1 MKKDKL
7 ILFLISII
15 ILVGLFFVYS
25 SSSYLAFSTFSDS
38 FYFLKKQ
45 LVGVV
50 LFFIF
55 FVFFSNMN
63 LEKIIKHSHHFFFIS
78 LLFCLLPYVPF
89 IGLKINGANRWINLY
104 FCTFQPVEM
113 FKPFFILFCAFILSK
128 YRYSSFLS
136 FFFLSLI
143 IFISSVCLL
152 LQPDFGHFVLL
163 SSVAVSMFIINNP
176 RKNFIYHCLWIGTV
190 IFSIVAIMKPYR
202 IKRLLVFLDPWS
214 ESRGSGFQIIQSLI
228 AINNGS
234 WFGLGFGASHQ
245 KLKFLPMQH
254 TDFIYSII
262 CEEGGVFIGILIILL
277 FLFLTK
283 KMVDIAHSVFIIN
296 NNSGLIMFGFAFLF
310 FFQASMNILVA
321 TAAVPTK
328 GIGLP
333 IISYGI
339 SSLVGYGILF
349 GLFISCSKIV
359 NIRNV

>member
-1 MKKDKL
+1 MKNDKL
-7 ILFLISII
+7 FLFLVSII
-15 ILVGLFFVYS
+15 ILIGLFFVYS
-25 SSSYLAFSTFSDS
+25 ASSYLAFLTFNDS

-45 LVGVV
+45 VVGVF
-50 LFFIF
+50 LF
-55 FVFFSNMN
+55 FVFFIVFSNIN
-63 LEKIIKHSHHFFFIS
+63 CEKIIKYSPYFFFIS
-78 LLFCLLPYVPF
+78 FLLCLLPYAPF

-104 FCTFQPVEM
+104 FCTFQPVEI

-136 FFFLSLI
+136 FVFLSLI
-143 IFISSVCLL
+143 IFTSSIALL

-190 IFSIVAIMKPYR
+190 IFSIIAIMKPYR
-202 IKRLLVFLDPWS
+202 IKRLLVFIDPWS
-214 ESRGSGFQIIQSLI
+214 DSRGSGFQIIQSLI

-234 WFGLGFGASHQ
+234 WFGSGFGESQQ

-262 CEEGGVFIGILIILL
+262 CEEGGIFIGILIILL
-277 FLFLTK
+277 FLFLSK
-283 KMVDIAHSVFIIN
+283 KMVNMSYNVFLEN
-296 NNSGLIMFGFAFLF
+296 NNSGLVMFGISFLLF
-310 FFQASMNILVA
+310 FQSSMNILVA

-339 SSLVGYGILF
+339 SSLVGYGISLGIYF
-349 GLFISCSKIV
+349 SVLKSA
-359 NIRNV
+359 